1 MLNPI
6 STQISIGKVAL
17 VAGLLGLV
25 VLGTF
30 GLGVGLGSN
39 LERVKWQKRAIS
51 TAETCTQITNKKEG
65 ETQQCRA
72 QVAEFARVTA
82 ELEQKRSAE
91 LLEDRAAREQA
102 AREQSSRDKDARQKA
117 QLVLTAL
124 QGIRDDI
131 NNGKFDPCTNTV
143 ADSNFIGLLND
154 ALSANRSGIPGRDG
168 PVSDSGTGD

>member
-6 STQISIGKVAL
+6 STQISIAKIAL

-25 VLGTF
+25 VLGVF
-30 GLGVGLGSN
+30 GLGMGLGSN
-39 LERVKWQKRAIS
+39 LERVKWQKRIIS
-51 TAETCTQITNKKEG
+51 TADVSTQIISKKEG

-102 AREQSSRDKDARQKA
+102 AREQSNRDKDTRQKA

-131 NNGKFDPCTNTV
+131 NNGKFDPCTNTI
-143 ADSNFIGLLND
+143 ADNNFIGLLNETL
-154 ALSANRSGIPGRDG
+154 AANRSGIPGRDG
-168 PVSDSGTGD
+168 PVPDSGAGD